1 MARVILTVLLL
12 LVATVYG
19 AMFIMWNME
28 DISVVGFVSPMDP
41 DQGYAVTMPQAF
53 LAAIG
58 VLIGVVVMGIAA
70 WGTWAAQKDA
80 ARQARRQLAVA
91 KQKLEERTDGV
102 RTLRAELGR
111 FKNTYRDVSENE
123 PEEDA
128 DVE

>member
-91 KQKLEERTDGV
+91 KQKLEERTDMV
-102 RTLRAELGR
+102 RTLRAELSR
-111 FKNTYRDVSENE
+111 FKNTYRDVSDNE
-123 PEEDA
+123 PEEDVDA
-128 DVE
+128 E